1 MRSWRQKGAFSGH
14 SPCNSS
20 HGFTL
25 IEVLIAM
32 TLLSVMVVLL
42 FGSLKICAQSWE
54 MGEKKIAEV
63 NEVAVVYNFFQQH
76 LSAAKPLKDDFAK
89 DESSL
94 QNGFTEE
101 ESKLSFQ
108 GDAQSLQFI
117 SVFPASAGRAGLQ
130 LFSLAV
136 QDEGPRSG
144 SDDGAEIKVTLTPF
158 FPVAE
163 GEEWQKEEAV
173 LIKHVSHFALSYF
186 GPDQETG
193 ESQWRDE
200 WLNKNALPRLVKIQI
215 EREDEVYWPDM
226 VIELKVGGDSST
238 LTGGAE
244 DSGVIE

>member
-1 MRSWRQKGAFSGH
+1 MKSWGQKGALSCC
-14 SPCNSS
+14 SLRNPSR
-20 HGFTL
+20 GFTL

-76 LSAAKPLKDDFAK
+76 LSAAKPLKDDFTE
-89 DESSL
+89 DESS
-94 QNGFTEE
+94 QGAFTEE
-101 ESKLSFQ
+101 AGSRLSFQ
-108 GDAQSLQFI
+108 GDGQSLQFV
-117 SVFPASAGRAGLQ
+117 SVFPASAGRAGMQ
-130 LFSLAV
+130 LFSLEV
-136 QDEGPRSG
+136 QDEGPRGG

-163 GEEWQKEEAV
+163 GGEWQQEDAV

-193 ESQWRDE
+193 ESRWQE
-200 WLNKNALPRLVKIQI
+200 AWLNRDTLPRLVKIQI
-215 EREDEVYWPDM
+215 EREDEAFWPDM
-226 VIELKVGGDSST
+226 IIELKVSGDSSIET
-238 LTGGAE
+238 IDTGVTE
-244 DSGVIE
+244 

>member
-20 HGFTL
+20 RGFTL

-89 DESSL
+89 DESSS
-94 QNGFTEE
+94 QNDFAEE

-108 GDAQSLQFI
+108 GDAQSLQFV
-117 SVFPASAGRAGLQ
+117 SVFPASAGRAGSQ
-130 LFSLAV
+130 LFSLEV
-136 QDEGPRSG
+136 QDDGPRG
-144 SDDGAEIKVTLTPF
+144 GNEDGAEIKVTLTPF
-158 FPVAE
+158 YPIAE

-186 GPDQETG
+186 GPDQEGG
-193 ESQWRDE
+193 ESRWQDQ
-200 WLNKNALPRLVKIQI
+200 WLNKDVMPRLVKIQI
-215 EREDEVYWPDM
+215 EREDEVFWPDM
-226 VIELKVGGDSST
+226 IIELKVSGDAST
-238 LTGGAE
+238 LTKGAQ
-244 DSGVIE
+244 DSGVTQ